1 MSSAIEEKGG
11 FAAYLLDAFRSSV
24 ANRTVG
30 AELNDGES
38 TADEQAA
45 ILASQLS
52 KITFAAIGEGI
63 LLCRKSQS

>member
-1 MSSAIEEKGG
+1 MSNNAIEQKGG
-11 FAAYLLDAFRSSV
+11 FVAYLLDAFRSSV

-30 AELNDGES
+30 SELNDGKS

-52 KITFAAIGEGI
+52 KITFAAIRTSV
-63 LLCRKSQS
+63 C